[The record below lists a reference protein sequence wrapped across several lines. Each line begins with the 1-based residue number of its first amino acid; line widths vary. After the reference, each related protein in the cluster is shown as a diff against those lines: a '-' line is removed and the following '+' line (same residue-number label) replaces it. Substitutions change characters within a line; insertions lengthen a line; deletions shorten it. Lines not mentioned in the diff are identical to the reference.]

1 MGNLQI
7 RLKNCIQT
15 ILDLEPAIS
24 ATNGIFFEEDFVSL
38 KHYLGHVDKMDL
50 AEDDVL
56 QLEKATSEFLAD
68 VECHFS
74 KTVASGHILQ

>member
-1 MGNLQI
+1 MGTLQI

-15 ILDLEPAIS
+15 ILDLESAIS

-38 KHYLGHVDKMDL
+38 KHYLGRVDKMDL

-56 QLEKATSEFLAD
+56 QLEKVTSEFLAD
-68 VECHFS
+68 VECHSS
-74 KTVASGHILQ
+74 KTVANGHILQ